1 MEEVTFFNAEFK
13 RFFRHE
19 GKCVECKIVKQTIE
33 RHKIDGDWKYDHTIT
48 VSNQGCEY
56 DIQPEDL
63 FNSVEDFE
71 KNLPLKQECVFQP
84 GIRFGTDG
92 VCFYVKDS
100 QVLKFNIDENWRT
113 LIYDGK
119 SWECPELPAKFYERE
134 DVAIAN
140 NNVVVVDG
148 NGVETE
154 KVGVNLLIRLND
166 EQRAIL
172 KEIESLFKKAE
183 NAGISFIYD
192 RDEDECHA
200 VNKLNVE
207 KIIMSFDKPDAS
219 YEEAPIW
226 LDKNFM
232 VDIQTIPSYCEET
245 LWVRRKASE

>member
-1 MEEVTFFNAEFK
+1 MEEVTFFNAERE
-13 RFFRHE
+13 RFFRHD
-19 GKCVECKIVKQTIE
+19 GKCFECKIVKQTIE
-33 RHKIDGDWKYDHTIT
+33 RHKIDGDWQYDFTLT
-48 VSNQGCEY
+48 VSNNGREY

-63 FNSVEDFE
+63 FKSVEDFE
-71 KNLPLKQECVFQP
+71 KNQPQMPEEVFQP
-84 GIRFGTDG
+84 GGRFGTNG

-119 SWECPELPAKFYERE
+119 KWKCPELPAKHYRRE
-134 DVAIAN
+134 DVARAN
-140 NNVVVVDG
+140 NTVVVVDD

-154 KVGVNLLIRLND
+154 KVGINLLIRLND

-183 NAGISFIYD
+183 TAGIMFIYD
-192 RDEDECHA
+192 RDDDECHV

-207 KIIMSFDKPDAS
+207 NLYCSYEKPDKS
-219 YEEAPIW
+219 YEQAPIW

-232 VDIQTIPSYCEET
+232 MDIPAMPSYCEEE
-245 LWVRRKASE
+245 LWVRRKTSK

>member
-1 MEEVTFFNAEFK
+1 MEEVTFFNADFK

-19 GKCVECKIVKQTIE
+19 GKCVECNIVKQTIE
-33 RHKIDGDWKYDHTIT
+33 RHKIDGDWQYDYTIT

-56 DIQPEDL
+56 DIKPEDL

-71 KNLPLKQECVFQP
+71 KNLPLKQEGVFQP
-84 GIRFGTDG
+84 GYRFGTDG

-119 SWECPELPAKFYERE
+119 NWTCPELPAKFYKRE
-134 DVAIAN
+134 DIALAN
-140 NNVVVVDG
+140 NTVVVVDG

-154 KVGVNLLIRLND
+154 KIGVNLLIRLND

-192 RDEDECHA
+192 RDEDECYA
-200 VNKLNVE
+200 INKLNVE
-207 KIIMSFDKPDAS
+207 NFYFSFDKPDAS

-232 VDIQTIPSYCEET
+232 VDIPTIPSYCEDE